1 MTQHVNQD
9 ISLENI
15 YPPCQSA
22 CPLHQGV
29 RDYLLAIATGDFD
42 RSLQIIKET
51 NPLPF
56 VCGTICAHHCED
68 ECRRNDVDKPPSIR
82 GLKRFAIEYGSAKVA
97 PPSPDDPKVSGKVA
111 VIGAG
116 PAGLTA
122 AYDLARMGADVTVF
136 DRDEM
141 AGGAVRHY
149 IPLYRLPDEA
159 IDQDIDEIAEQGVKF
174 KYGVELGK
182 DITIEQLEKEGYQ
195 SILLAMGLPVSRGLN
210 IPGSDGEGVI
220 YALPFLQDVKR
231 KDFKFEGNPE
241 VIVIGGGNV
250 AMDVSRSALRAGAG
264 KVKLACLE
272 CDEEMPAFSWEI
284 EEAHEE
290 GVEFNTS
297 WGPDEIIRENGKIKG
312 LQLVECSCVFDD
324 QGRFN
329 PDFNKDNKRMIEGD
343 IIIFSIGQG
352 GDPEPVRGEIE
363 LDDRGRPISSSRTM
377 QTSRPGVFGCGE
389 MFTGP
394 GTAVQSMSNGR
405 VAAKAIANYLD
416 GIPFD
421 SAALEEVP
429 ELEKLDENVAK
440 EIDQIERNQIPMMT
454 AEERV
459 RHFKQ
464 AELGYDV
471 ETAVCEA
478 RRCLTCSAG
487 AQRIDELCVN
497 CLSCVRI
504 CPYDVPVINDEGTVT
519 IRYEQCQACGL
530 CMGICPV
537 YAIKFRSSMIE
548 DAAESI
554 EPAVQ
559 ELLAKRNGEPA
570 MLAITCA
577 YGAFALPE
585 FLQKERK
592 NTALV
597 RYPCVGKVDSLHMLK
612 AIEQGVDGLV
622 VVGCSENDKYKCQY
636 KEISQWAGK
645 RVERAGDLLEA
656 IGLERERISYKELVG
671 EDLGK
676 FDELVEEAVTRYKEA
691 GSPSE
696 SESEG

>member
-1 MTQHVNQD
+1 LTQHENQD
-9 ISLENI
+9 LTLENI
-15 YPPCQSA
+15 HPPCQSA

-42 RSLQIIKET
+42 RSLAIIKET

-82 GLKRFAIEYGSAKVA
+82 GLKRFAIEYGNAKAA
-97 PPSPDDPKVSGKVA
+97 PPEDDSQISGKVA
-111 VIGAG
+111 VVGAG

-136 DRDEM
+136 DNEQK

-159 IDQDIDEIAEQGVKF
+159 VDQDITEIAEQGVKF
-174 KYGVELGK
+174 EYGVELGK
-182 DITIEQLEKEGYQ
+182 DITIEQLEKDGYQ

-210 IPGSDGEGVI
+210 LPGTEGEGI
-220 YALPFLQDVKR
+220 LYALPFLKQVKR
-231 KDFKFEGNPE
+231 EGFKFEGNPT

-250 AMDVSRSALRAGAG
+250 AMDVARSALRAGAG

-290 GVEFNTS
+290 GVEMNPS
-297 WGPDEIIRENGKIKG
+297 WGPDSIIRENGKIKG
-312 LQLVECSCVFDD
+312 LQLVECTCVFDE

-329 PDFNKDNKRMIEGD
+329 PEFNKENKDMLEGD
-343 IIIFSIGQG
+343 IVIYAIGQG
-352 GDPEPVRGEIE
+352 GDPEPVRGEVD
-363 LDDRGRPISSSRTM
+363 LDERGRVIFNHRTM

-389 MFTGP
+389 MVTGP
-394 GTAVQSMSNGR
+394 GTAVQSMGNGR
-405 VAAKAIANYLD
+405 VAAKAIASYLQ

-421 SAALEEVP
+421 SEALEETP
-429 ELEKLDENVAK
+429 ELEKLDEKVAE
-440 EIDQIERNQIPMMT
+440 EIDRVERNSIPMMSP
-454 AEERV
+454 EERV

-464 AELGYDV
+464 AEYGYDPV
-471 ETAVCEA
+471 TAICEA
-478 RRCLTCSAG
+478 RRCLTCAAG

-497 CLSCVRI
+497 CLTCVRT
-504 CPYDVPVINDEGTVT
+504 CPYDVPVVNEEGTVT
-519 IRYEQCQACGL
+519 IRNEQCQACGL
-530 CMGICPV
+530 CMGVCPV
-537 YAIKFRSSMIE
+537 YAIKFRSSYVDE
-548 DAAESI
+548 AAKSI

-559 ELLAKRNGEPA
+559 KLVAGRNGEPA

-585 FLQKERK
+585 FLQKEPK
-592 NTALV
+592 NTAVV
-597 RYPCVGKVDSLHMLK
+597 RYPCVGKVDSLHILQ
-612 AIEQGVDGLV
+612 AIENGADGVV
-622 VVGCSENDKYKCQY
+622 VVGCSESDKFKCQY
-636 KEISQWAGK
+636 KEVGQWSEK
-645 RVERAGDLLEA
+645 RVSRAAELLES
-656 IGLERERISYKELVG
+656 IGLERERVSYTKLDG
-671 EDLGK
+671 EEIDK
-676 FDELVEEAVTRYKEA
+676 FDQCIEEAVKNLKEA
-691 GSPSE
+691 GSSSE
-696 SESEG
+696 DESSD